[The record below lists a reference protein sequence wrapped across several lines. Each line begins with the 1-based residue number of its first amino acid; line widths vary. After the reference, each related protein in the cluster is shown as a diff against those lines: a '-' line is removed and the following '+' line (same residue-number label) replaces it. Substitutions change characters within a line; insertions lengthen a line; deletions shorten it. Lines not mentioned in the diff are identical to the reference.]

1 MGSPQDR
8 KLGPS
13 ALALNSL
20 LPSESQEQ
28 ITVVR
33 WFDLR
38 HRDLKGRLIAV
49 PNGAHLAG
57 SGEQRAAKMTR
68 MKAEGLRPGFPDLF
82 LPVPAHGFHGLAIEM
97 KRQKGSSTSPEQIEW
112 LEWLAGQGY
121 MTALCKGAQAA
132 IDTITGYLGEA
143 NG

>member
-1 MGSPQDR
+1 MT
-8 KLGPS
+8 
-13 ALALNSL
+13 
-20 LPSESQEQ
+20 PSESQEQ
-28 ITVVR
+28 IAVVR
-33 WFDLR
+33 WFDLS

-57 SGEQRAAKMTR
+57 SGRQRAAKMAR
-68 MKAEGLRPGFPDLF
+68 RKAEGLRPGFPDLF

-97 KRQKGSSTSPEQIEW
+97 KRQKGSTTSREQMDW
-112 LEWLAGQGY
+112 LNWLAEQGY

>member
-57 SGEQRAAKMTR
+57 SEEQRAAKMTR

-132 IDTITGYLGEA
+132 MDTITGYLGEA

>member
-1 MGSPQDR
+1 MT
-8 KLGPS
+8 
-13 ALALNSL
+13 
-20 LPSESQEQ
+20 PSESQEQ

-33 WFDLR
+33 WFDLS

-57 SGEQRAAKMTR
+57 SGKQRAAKMAR

-97 KRQKGSSTSPEQIEW
+97 KRQKGSTTSREQIEW
-112 LEWLAGQGY
+112 LNWLAEQGY

-132 IDTITGYLGEA
+132 MDTINSYLGEA

>member
-1 MGSPQDR
+1 MT
-8 KLGPS
+8 
-13 ALALNSL
+13 
-20 LPSESQEQ
+20 PSESQEQ
-28 ITVVR
+28 IAVVR
-33 WFDLR
+33 WFDLS

-49 PNGAHLAG
+49 PNGAHLA
-57 SGEQRAAKMTR
+57 
-68 MKAEGLRPGFPDLF
+68 EGLRPGSPDLF

-97 KRQKGSSTSPEQIEW
+97 KRQKGSTTSREQMDW
-112 LEWLAGQGY
+112 LNWLAEQGY

>member
-1 MGSPQDR
+1 MI
-8 KLGPS
+8 
-13 ALALNSL
+13 
-20 LPSESQEQ
+20 PSESQEQ
-28 ITVVR
+28 TTVIR
-33 WFDLR
+33 WFDLQ
-38 HRDLKGRLIAV
+38 HAAYKGWLVAV

-57 SGEQRAAKMTR
+57 SGKQRAAKMAR

-97 KRQKGSSTSPEQIEW
+97 KRQKGSTTSREQLDW
-112 LEWLAGQGY
+112 LSWLAEQGY

-132 IDTITGYLGEA
+132 MDTINSYLGEA

>member
-1 MGSPQDR
+1 M
-8 KLGPS
+8 GPS
-13 ALALNSL
+13 ALALKPL

-33 WFDLR
+33 WFDLS
-38 HRDLKGRLIAV
+38 HRSLKGRLIAV

-57 SGEQRAAKMTR
+57 SGKQRAMKMTR

-97 KRQKGSSTSPEQIEW
+97 KRQKGSTTSPEQIEW
-112 LEWLAGQGY
+112 LEWLAEQGY

-132 IDTITGYLGEA
+132 IDTITGYLGEV